1 MSLAKIRFA
10 LSKLRMFQEM
20 KAKPLLFKQTL
31 RLHCTLSHAYKSRVW
46 PVNTLFQKVWSLN
59 RGSVSSDLLIVL
71 LDGTLVITGCQI
83 KGLVCILKLL
93 EFQGSDFKALTV
105 VEIGFLVF

>member
-1 MSLAKIRFA
+1 M
-10 LSKLRMFQEM
+10 
-20 KAKPLLFKQTL
+20 
-31 RLHCTLSHAYKSRVW
+31 
-46 PVNTLFQKVWSLN
+46 
-59 RGSVSSDLLIVL
+59 SDLLIVL

-93 EFQGSDFKALTV
+93 EFQGLDFQALKV